1 MILIL
6 SKNNTKGT
14 VKKSVSQTNTGPR
27 KEAPNFIAKKQTA
40 QQNLRAAVFSDII
53 KLPKMI
59 TTENYY
65 KPIQLK
71 LPVDYERI
79 IDINDSVYS
88 FVEVLDQI
96 DLKKYLVEKDC
107 RTGRPQFDLETL
119 LRKAAQ

>member
-1 MILIL
+1 M
-6 SKNNTKGT
+6 
-14 VKKSVSQTNTGPR
+14 
-27 KEAPNFIAKKQTA
+27 
-40 QQNLRAAVFSDII
+40 RAAVFSDII